1 MNIITNKAIAYP
13 TYRCSREEFEKE
25 LEGMP
30 ELKAKF
36 GKNYIKA
43 FNKGFDCR
51 ELEGMSCM
59 KPIIPKCLT
68 MLNMK
73 TLSGKQQA
81 ARVLLDT
88 AHAKGAKIP
97 GSILYTEKG
106 TVRVDNKRF
115 TEFSN
120 FIDSVGTDLALG
132 ELFGKP
138 HNWSWYCY
146 VKEESYV
153 RGREDTELPIINI
166 FSSPEIP
173 VGLYYVGDEGKDMI
187 FMHSN
192 VNLSRVLNK

>member
-1 MNIITNKAIAYP
+1 MNIITNNAIAYP
-13 TYRCSREEFEKE
+13 TYRCSREDFQKE

-30 ELKAKF
+30 ELKSKL

-51 ELEGMSCM
+51 VFENMRCM
-59 KPIIPKCLT
+59 KPIVPKCLT
-68 MLNMK
+68 MLNVK

-97 GSILYTEKG
+97 GNILYTEKG
-106 TVRVDNKRF
+106 TVRIDNKRF

-146 VKEESYV
+146 VKEDGYI
-153 RGREDTELPIINI
+153 RGSEDTELPIINI
-166 FSSPEIP
+166 FSSPSIS
-173 VGLYYVGDEGKDMI
+173 VGLYYVGDEGEDMI

-192 VNLSRVLNK
+192 INLSKMLNK

>member
-1 MNIITNKAIAYP
+1 MNIITNNAVAYP
-13 TYRCSREEFEKE
+13 TYRCSKKEFVRE

-30 ELKAKF
+30 ELKDKL
-36 GKNYIKA
+36 GKDFIRALN
-43 FNKGFDCR
+43 NGFDCKV
-51 ELEGMSCM
+51 LEGMKCM
-59 KPIIPKCLT
+59 KPITPKCLA
-68 MLNMK
+68 MINVK

-106 TVRVDNKRF
+106 TVRLDNKRF

-138 HNWSWYCY
+138 NNWSWYCY
-146 VKEESYV
+146 VKEEGYI
-153 RGREDTELPIINI
+153 RGKEDTELPIINI
-166 FSSPEIP
+166 FSSPNIP
-173 VGLYYVGDEGKDMI
+173 VGLYYVGDEGSDMI